1 MVFVGFECELSNNI
15 NPLYNC
21 IHLILKSNA
30 NAFQFYLGDHNNTS
44 IKQKFIFN
52 NLSIHNFLKIV
63 NKYKLISVIHASLS
77 VNIVS
82 PVYSKRFLWNFQ
94 NVIFDLNQS
103 VIIKSFGV
111 VIHLGSKNTKNF
123 NFDNKTAIL
132 NAINGI
138 KYILSN
144 SDPLST
150 LILETPAQSG
160 SKIAFDIKDLAK
172 IFKPIYKIFKNRV
185 GICID
190 TQHIFTSGYN
200 ISTIDGVIDFFTYFH
215 KLIGINNIKLFHI
228 NDSAVPFHSKVDR
241 HQFIGKGYIFKNNFD
256 PLAIICNIARIN
268 NIPMILETH
277 NSYNYKFEVSTL
289 TKLSL
294 KSSLP
299 NINFNFLYGGSSIK
313 NCNINTIISK
323 SDKLLCIKLFQK
335 LKDIHIALGN
345 IHQANTYS
353 RILRI
358 FKFYPDINTIGD
370 IINLNLKIGKKTI
383 DKICEIIST
392 KHIYILDKMLNDK
405 KLNSI
410 IKLQDILGI
419 GPKFAI
425 KLVNKG
431 IDSVDKLKKSNIKL
445 SILQNLGLKYY
456 NKIDNQLESSD
467 IDKFIDYIYNL
478 PFLKNKIIIYPAG
491 SYRTGKNILKDID
504 LIVITNLD
512 FNYIV
517 DNLVNNNILLDYYI
531 NSPNEFIGFFK
542 SLTDN
547 KKVYHVDFRIIDK
560 QFLPFYLLFFGSG
573 VDFSTDIRHIAKTKG
588 YKLNQFGIF
597 DSKTNKKI
605 MNKFKNEN
613 DIFKFLGLKY
623 IKPHDRIKNYKFID
637 LDQ

>member
-15 NPLYNC
+15 NPLNNC
-21 IHLILKSNA
+21 IDFIIKSKA

-44 IKQKFIFN
+44 IKQKFKFSD
-52 NLSIHNFLKIV
+52 LSISNFLKII
-63 NKYKLISVIHASLS
+63 NKYNLISVIHASLS

-82 PVYSKRFLWNFQ
+82 PINSNRFLWNFQ

-103 VIIKSFGV
+103 VFIKSHGV
-111 VIHLGSKNTKNF
+111 VIHLGSKSTKNF
-123 NFDNKTAIL
+123 NFDNKTAIN

-138 KYILSN
+138 KYILTN

-160 SKIAFDIKDLAK
+160 SKIAYNIKDLAI
-172 IFKPIYKIFKNRV
+172 IFKSVHKIFKNRV

-200 ISTIDGVIDFFTYFH
+200 ISTIDGIIDFFTNFN

-241 HQFIGKGYIFKNNFD
+241 HQFIGEGYIFKNNFE

-277 NSYNYKFEVSTL
+277 NSKNYKFEVSTL
-289 TKLSL
+289 FKLSN
-294 KSSLP
+294 KSNLP
-299 NINFNFLYGGSSIK
+299 NINLKFLSGGSSK
-313 NCNINTIISK
+313 YFCNIHTNISK
-323 SDKLLCIKLFQK
+323 SDKELSIKLFER
-335 LKDIHIALGN
+335 LKEIHIALGN

-358 FKFYPDINTIGD
+358 FKFYPNINTIGD
-370 IINLNLKIGKKTI
+370 IIDLNLNIGKKTI
-383 DKICEIIST
+383 DKICEVIFT
-392 KHIYILDKMLNDK
+392 KHIKILDKMLDNK

-419 GPKFAI
+419 GPKLAI

-456 NKIDNQLESSD
+456 KKIDDQLDSSD
-467 IDKFIDYIYNL
+467 VDKFIDYIFYL
-478 PFLKNKIIIYPAG
+478 PFFKNKIIIHPAG
-491 SYRTGKNILKDID
+491 SYRTGKTVLKDID

-512 FNYIV
+512 FNYVV
-517 DNLVNNNILLDYYI
+517 DNLVNNNILLDFYK

-547 KKVYHVDFRIIDK
+547 NKVYHVDFRIIDK

-597 DSKTNKKI
+597 DSKTNKRIKK
-605 MNKFKNEN
+605 KFKNEK

-623 IKPHDRIKNYKFID
+623 IEPNDRIKNYKFID
-637 LDQ
+637 K